1 MAFGCIDITHYVY
14 LFTVSLILFLM
25 PGVLLSTL
33 STLFAESRV
42 GKVRARRLEADM
54 RSVRDGRD
62 VYPLLAGTAA
72 IAGCSP
78 G

>member
-14 LFTVSLILFLM
+14 LVTVSLILFLM
-25 PGVLLSTL
+25 PVVLLSTL
-33 STLFAESRV
+33 STLFPESRV
-42 GKVRARRLEADM
+42 GKVRAGRLEEDM
-54 RSVRDGRD
+54 RSVRNSRH
-62 VYPLLAGTAA
+62 VYSLLAVTVA

>member
-14 LFTVSLILFLM
+14 LVTVSLILFLM
-25 PGVLLSTL
+25 PVVLLSTL

-42 GKVRARRLEADM
+42 GKVRAWRLEEDM
-54 RSVRDGRD
+54 RSVRNGRH
-62 VYPLLAGTAA
+62 VYCLLAVTVA